1 MRSFAVNLQA
11 SRREGD
17 ERMNVTRFPQ
27 APQYFPPNHFMMR
40 CLRLQGHEAGPATDL
55 WMGVSVIEPGGY
67 TSSDASPVEKH
78 YVVLEGAVTV
88 VTADGEAILD
98 RHDSCRLAP
107 GESRKLENR
116 TENTAIILLA
126 MPFVKR

>member
-1 MRSFAVNLQA
+1 
-11 SRREGD
+11 
-17 ERMNVTRFPQ
+17 MNVTRFAQ

-40 CLRLQGHEAGPATDL
+40 CLRLQGHEAGPASDL
-55 WMGVSVIEPGGY
+55 WMGVSIIEPGGH

-88 VTADGEAILD
+88 VTADGEFVLE

-107 GESRKLENR
+107 REGRKLENR
-116 TENTAIILLA
+116 TQSTAVILLA
-126 MPFVKR
+126 MPFVKG